1 VRLWLQL
8 ILVSLLALC
17 LPWAGCTY
25 IKEMETALR
34 GGQQEALLARAR
46 SVALMLNGRPDIV
59 GELVTDA
66 PATATGAPL
75 YLIDEVSG
83 LRLGTNDDLAKDT
96 SDGAPLYLH
105 NLTQPVTS
113 DGYDNEWLDF
123 ADQFVRFTETGG
135 ADDPMDLNLVAA
147 ANDQTV
153 YLYIRVA
160 DNTIVFH
167 DPAGGT
173 IANGDHVRLEFSN
186 ETFWLTP
193 EGPGELCARRLLNGN
208 IRRDNR
214 ICGAW
219 RDTVNGYQIE
229 LGFPAM
235 MLTDRFGVVA
245 VDGNDPKRWAGSLA
259 PNAEPGR
266 LVKTSKPLSKALQ
279 LFSSNNL
286 KLTIVDDDNWL
297 RATAGELQYQPPK
310 RDDLPPGMWLVE
322 ALYRGIMGS
331 DTTMGDYQEELRG
344 QLRRPEVNSALKG
357 VEQKVWYTQAGS
369 AVISAAV
376 PLRYEGQVRGA
387 VTAEQT
393 SEQVLSLT
401 NAAMLRLLALTLGTT
416 LFIGLGLVG
425 YASFLSFRIGRLS
438 RTVNAVMAPDGQ
450 ISGEFPEDWGK
461 DEIGDLARRFGGLLG
476 RVREYTEY
484 LRTLSSKLSHELRT
498 PLAVMRSS
506 LDNLEHETLPA
517 ESRGY
522 LERAQQASQRLSH
535 ILTAMSEA
543 SRVEASIKAAE
554 SEPVNLNAFMAGVV
568 DGYRTVYPY
577 RSIELKVPDNELA
590 ITGAPELLAQMFD
603 KLIEN
608 AVDFCSADGS
618 IRFGLHQEKGTAV
631 VTVANDGTPLPEAM
645 SGQLFDSMVSVRD
658 GKSADVHLGL
668 GLTIVRLV
676 ADYHHGQ
683 MEAENAADGTGVCFA
698 IRLPL
703 IKR

>member
-1 VRLWLQL
+1 MRLWLQL

-34 GGQQEALLARAR
+34 GGQQDALLATAR

-59 GELVTDA
+59 GELVTDE
-66 PATATGAPL
+66 PATAT
-75 YLIDEVSG
+75 
-83 LRLGTNDDLAKDT
+83 
-96 SDGAPLYLH
+96 GAPLYLH
-105 NLTQPVTS
+105 NLTQPVIS
-113 DGYDNEWLDF
+113 DGYPDEWLDS
-123 ADQFVRFTETGG
+123 AGQFVRFTETDG
-135 ADDPMDLNLVAA
+135 ADDPMDLNIIAA
-147 ANDQTV
+147 TDDETV
-153 YLYIRVA
+153 YLYIRVV

-167 DPAGGT
+167 DPARGT
-173 IANGDHVRLEFSN
+173 IANGDHVRLKSSEA
-186 ETFWLTP
+186 TYWLAP

-229 LGFPAM
+229 IGFSAM

-245 VDGNDPKRWAGSLA
+245 VDGDDPKRWAGSVA
-259 PNAEPGR
+259 PNGEPGR
-266 LVKTSKPLSKALQ
+266 LVRTSKPLSEALQ

-286 KLTIVDDDNWL
+286 KLTVVDRGSWL
-297 RATAGELQYQPPK
+297 RATAGALQYQPPE
-310 RDDLPPGMWLVE
+310 RSDLPPGMWLFE

-331 DTTMGDYQEELRG
+331 DTTMGNYQEELQG
-344 QLRRPEVNSALKG
+344 KLRRPEVNSALNG
-357 VEQKVWYTQAGS
+357 VDQKVWYTRAGS
-369 AVISAAV
+369 AVVSAAF
-376 PLRYEGQVRGA
+376 PLRYEGQVIGA
-387 VTAEQT
+387 IVAEQT

-401 NAAMLRLLALTLGTT
+401 NAAMVRLLALTLATT
-416 LFIGLGLVG
+416 LLIGLGLVG

-438 RTVNAVMAPDGQ
+438 RTVNAVMAPDGR
-450 ISGEFPEDWGK
+450 ISGEFPQDWGS

-517 ESRGY
+517 ESRDY

-554 SEPVNLNAFMAGVV
+554 LEPVNLNEFMAGVG
-568 DGYRTVYPY
+568 DGYRTAYPD
-577 RSIELKVPDNELA
+577 RRIELTVPDNELA
-590 ITGAPELLAQMFD
+590 IAGAPELLAQMLD
-603 KLIEN
+603 KLMEN

-618 IRFGLHQEKGTAV
+618 IRFGLLQEKGTAV
-631 VTVANDGTPLPEAM
+631 VTVANDGAPLPDAM

-658 GKSADVHLGL
+658 GKSVDVHLGL

-683 MEAENAADGTGVCFA
+683 MKAENAVDGTGVRFA